1 LKKNL
6 GEKKYKEFINNIK
19 SNKQSLNVSQDMAY
33 SLFMLGLATPTG
45 ANNLERQVLFN
56 MRNTLTKL
64 REFDK
69 KYKPKE

>member
-1 LKKNL
+1 
-6 GEKKYKEFINNIK
+6 
-19 SNKQSLNVSQDMAY
+19 MAY